1 MKTKMFFS
9 LWILAGLVFAG
20 DVVTN
25 FTGKWILDTK
35 RSQVGQATGPG
46 RGGMSAQQLNVVQDQ
61 DTLVIER
68 IVSNEFWGD
77 FTIKEKVSLDGKE
90 TLNSAQW
97 GDRKLKAIWSK
108 DQKSL
113 TLQSEMERSREGQ
126 SFRMQST
133 EVWTLEEG
141 GKVLKLEQT
150 RTGPFGEM
158 YRILYYNK
166 AEK

>member
-1 MKTKMFFS
+1 MKTKMLFS
-9 LWILAGLVFAG
+9 LWILAGVVFAG
-20 DVVTN
+20 DPVPN
-25 FTGKWILDTK
+25 FTGKWILDAK

-46 RGGMSAQQLNVVQDQ
+46 RGGMSAQQLNVVQNQ
-61 DTLVIER
+61 DTLIIER
-68 IVSNEFWGD
+68 FVSNEFRGD

-97 GDRKLKAIWSK
+97 GDRKFKATWSK

-113 TLQSEMERSREGQ
+113 TIQSEMERSREGQ
-126 SFRMQST
+126 SFRIQST

-141 GKVLKLEQT
+141 GKVLKLEHT
-150 RTGPFGEM
+150 WSGPFGEFH
-158 YRILYYNK
+158 RILYYNK